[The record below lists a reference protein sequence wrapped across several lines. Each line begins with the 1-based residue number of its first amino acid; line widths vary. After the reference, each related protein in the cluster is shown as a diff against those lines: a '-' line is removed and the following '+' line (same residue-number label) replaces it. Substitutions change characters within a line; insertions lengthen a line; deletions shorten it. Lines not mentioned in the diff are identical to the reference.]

1 MNNDR
6 ELQAIKRRELRI
18 DEALKEL
25 FPASDPPYFV
35 GAGAVNPPDKPIAAK
50 RRNRSAEMASDVIDQ
65 SADLSVSFEQ
75 QKSRKRRLLKGP
87 KEFRDFRRDHPAH
100 KG

>member
-6 ELQAIKRRELRI
+6 ELQAI
-18 DEALKEL
+18 DAANYALTRPSSEL

-35 GAGAVNPPDKPIAAK
+35 GSGAVNPPEKPIAAK

-65 SADLSVSFEQ
+65 SADLTVSSEQ

-87 KEFRDFRRDHPAH
+87 KEFRDFRRDHLAH